1 MLHINKKRAF
11 TMIELV
17 FVIVVLGI
25 LAAIAIPKF
34 AATRTDA
41 QVAKGRSD
49 VSAIRS
55 SIINERQSR
64 LLTGDRT
71 FIKAGTDAGELDDG
85 GLFGGVLTYSI
96 TDKDENGHWHNTS
109 RASDGS
115 EAKYNY
121 KFGGN
126 SVEFTYTQSDG
137 KFDCNHTISACKT
150 LTE

>member
-1 MLHINKKRAF
+1 VLRINQKKAF

-25 LAAIAIPKF
+25 LAAMAIPKF

-41 QVAKGRSD
+41 QVSKARAD
-49 VSAIRS
+49 VSSIRS

-64 LLTGDRT
+64 LIAGDRT

-85 GLFGGVLTYSI
+85 GLFGGVLTYPI
-96 TDKDENGHWHNTS
+96 ADKDADGHWHNTS

-121 KFGGN
+121 KYGGN
-126 SVEFTYTQSDG
+126 TVEFTYTQSDG
-137 KFDCNHTISACKT
+137 TFDCDHNITACKS